1 MLWSVIRG
9 YSGTTV
15 PNCWAPVIR
24 GGARSGIPS
33 VVAEGLYARGQML
46 KLGCKQTSTFQSL
59 LEQISIMFNYSGG
72 FQSGKAPPRA
82 N

>member
-1 MLWSVIRG
+1 MEGHQGVLRHNSARLL
-9 YSGTTV
+9 GT
-15 PNCWAPVIR
+15 
-24 GGARSGIPS
+24 PS
-33 VVAEGLYARGQML
+33 AVAEGLYARGQLL
-46 KLGCKQTSTFQSL
+46 KLGCKHTSTFQSL

>member
-1 MLWSVIRG
+1 MECHQRVLRHNSARLL
-9 YSGTTV
+9 GT
-15 PNCWAPVIR
+15 PVIR

-33 VVAEGLYARGQML
+33 AVAEGLYARGQLL
-46 KLGCKQTSTFQSL
+46 KLGCKHTSTFQSL